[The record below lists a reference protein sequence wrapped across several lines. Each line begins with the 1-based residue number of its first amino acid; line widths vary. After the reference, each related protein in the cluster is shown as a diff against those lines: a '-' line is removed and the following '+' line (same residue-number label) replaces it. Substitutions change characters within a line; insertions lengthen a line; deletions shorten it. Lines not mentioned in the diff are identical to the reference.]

1 MKYIMTFLSITLI
14 AAFFAGCTPSV
25 EQATPDNKTDERT
38 NAVKDNN
45 VSQTEDQEEIKGAK
59 AYIGKHLLVGLS
71 YRDSDGEVTKHVQ
84 IHGVITRITTD
95 GIFFDRAD
103 GKGEFALPPDLESLK
118 PTIPGAEYRLKS
130 TGEVVRNVD
139 YIGNWTIDAPPD
151 E

>member
-1 MKYIMTFLSITLI
+1 MKYIMTFLSITLT

-25 EQATPDNKTDERT
+25 EKATPDNKTDERT
-38 NAVKDNN
+38 DVKNDPNPT
-45 VSQTEDQEEIKGAK
+45 QTKDQEEIKGAK

-84 IHGVITRITTD
+84 IHGIITRITTD